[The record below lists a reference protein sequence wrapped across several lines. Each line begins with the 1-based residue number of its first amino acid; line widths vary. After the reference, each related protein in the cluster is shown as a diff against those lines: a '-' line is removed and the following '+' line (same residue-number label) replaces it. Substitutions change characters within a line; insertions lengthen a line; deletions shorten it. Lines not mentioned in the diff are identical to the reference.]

1 MNEQPPSFFH
11 ARMRCVVVGTS
22 GAGKSTFA
30 AALAQATGSPHI
42 ELDNLY
48 WGPGWAAVPP
58 AQFEASVRA
67 ATEGEHWVA
76 DGNYTAVRE
85 LLWGRATHIV
95 WLNYGRATVFPRVLW
110 RTVSRG
116 LLRTRLAHGNL
127 ESLRMAFLSRDSV
140 LWWSYSTFARN
151 RVKFAGLR
159 QDPAYGHLQ
168 WVELTK
174 SSQAREF
181 IQRHASYAA

>member
-1 MNEQPPSFFH
+1 
-11 ARMRCVVVGTS
+11 MRYVIVGTS

-30 AALAQATGSPHI
+30 AALAQATGCPHI
-42 ELDNLY
+42 ELDALY
-48 WGPGWAAVPP
+48 WGPEWTAVPHE
-58 AQFEASVRA
+58 QFESRVRS
-67 ATEGEHWVA
+67 ATEGKCWVA

-85 LLWGRATHIV
+85 VLWARATHIV

-116 LLRTRLAHGNL
+116 LLRTQLAHGNR
-127 ESLRMAFLSRDSV
+127 ESLRMAFFSRDSV

-159 QDPAYGHLQ
+159 EDSAHGHLQ
-168 WVELTK
+168 WAEITRPAQALEFLDR
-174 SSQAREF
+174 QARPG
-181 IQRHASYAA
+181 S